1 MKFPQLINYPL
12 PRQKGGTTQIY
23 VNATQV
29 SYHHDHP
36 ISGVQFNTHLK
47 FNKDEVKEA
56 FRKGPDRATVKAW
69 VKARVK
75 TGVKDVFRKAPDRAT
90 DKAWVKA

>member
-29 SYHHDHP
+29 SYHHNHP
-36 ISGVQFNTHLK
+36 ISGVQFNRQLK
-47 FNKDEVKEA
+47 SKACVKDEVKDA
-56 FRKGPDRATVKAW
+56 FRKATDRAMVKAW
-69 VKARVK
+69 VM
-75 TGVKDVFRKAPDRAT
+75 
-90 DKAWVKA
+90 AWVKDIQNVY